1 MAIRSS
7 LQQSGD
13 LWQKSFFLAS
23 PFDFV
28 DSGIAVRLL
37 KLNLMESADCEPT
50 SASRIRCSSESSAM
64 DSHRSKLNGTL
75 FGMRD
80 WPDCVRGQA
89 ALYRNLAE
97 QTDDPVVNHE
107 LLALA
112 FVCDEVAD
120 NIEDHLTGGEDH
132 APRGPLSTLS

>member
-1 MAIRSS
+1 
-7 LQQSGD
+7 
-13 LWQKSFFLAS
+13 
-23 PFDFV
+23 
-28 DSGIAVRLL
+28 
-37 KLNLMESADCEPT
+37 
-50 SASRIRCSSESSAM
+50 M
-64 DSHRSKLNGTL
+64 DSHRPKLNGTVY
-75 FGMRD
+75 GMND

-97 QTDDPVVNHE
+97 QTDDPVVKHE

-132 APRGPLSTLS
+132 APRGPLSGVS